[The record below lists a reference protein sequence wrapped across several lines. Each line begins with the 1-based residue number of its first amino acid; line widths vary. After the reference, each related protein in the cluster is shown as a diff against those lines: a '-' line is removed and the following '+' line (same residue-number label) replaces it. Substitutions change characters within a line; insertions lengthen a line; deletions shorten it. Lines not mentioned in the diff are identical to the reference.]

1 MVGWH
6 HQLDGHE
13 FEKTPGDGDGQGSLV
28 CFSPW
33 GHKESN
39 TTDLNW
45 KDTPSI
51 CYGGEKDWALV
62 KSRNVYQQETQ
73 RHKTTIQGPG
83 PTSSDEFVVE
93 TQLFVR
99 LMTQH
104 F

>member
-1 MVGWH
+1 MR
-6 HQLDGHE
+6 
-13 FEKTPGDGDGQGSLV
+13 
-28 CFSPW
+28 CSPW
-33 GHKESN
+33 GRKESD

-51 CYGGEKDWALV
+51 CCMEEKGLGTV

-83 PTSSDEFVVE
+83 PTSSDEFVVK
-93 TQLFVR
+93 TRLFVR